1 MAAKENQGLQA
12 IVIVLTIFL
21 LLTGVGLLLVN
32 NARKT
37 SVAQVADLQRQ
48 NSESQ
53 TAQAKLQAE
62 ANNYKAWIGFPE
74 DALYDS
80 LTPQFDEDKN
90 RFGLGVEEASRQ
102 YKTML
107 QNVFEEKEKLVKNE
121 ANARAEVKDLK
132 ARLLSLEAQKD
143 AQVKEHLA
151 ALEKAKADLAD
162 VQAKAK
168 EQYDEISAKNNDIAA
183 SMEKDRATH
192 AEELAKI
199 NAAKT
204 AVETANAKLERQV
217 EKLREGLPE
226 VDQFAQP
233 SDGRV
238 TWVNQ
243 RYGKVWIDLGS
254 SDGLR
259 PQVTF
264 SVAAEGNAD
273 AEKAEKKGTIEV
285 IRVLDAHMAE
295 AQITSDD
302 PKNPILTGDR
312 IYSQVWDR
320 GRTVGFAIA
329 GDIDLDKDGKDDLER
344 LKNIITANS
353 GRVDAAPDATG
364 ALTGDLKIDTRY
376 LVLGEYPAGTQ
387 KRDEALRASWTTVSD
402 DAERLGIETIPLD
415 EFIKLMGWRVD
426 NRSVAL
432 DSTSR
437 AADFPPQPLGE
448 VLPRKPVQPTGVF
461 KKRLPAVSY

>member
-37 SVAQVADLQRQ
+37 AVAQVADLQTK
-48 NSESQ
+48 Q
-53 TAQAKLQAE
+53 TASQASE
-62 ANNYKAWIGFPE
+62 AKMQQEASNYKAWVGFQE
-74 DALYDS
+74 DALYDT
-80 LTPQFDEDKN
+80 LAPQVEEDKN
-90 RFGLGVEEASRQ
+90 RYGLGVDEASRT

-107 QNVFEEKEKLVKNE
+107 QNVFDEKEKLVKNE
-121 ANARAEVKDLK
+121 ANAKAEVKSLK
-132 ARLLSLEAQKD
+132 EKLLALESEKE

-151 ALEKAKADLAD
+151 ALEKAKQDLAD

-168 EQYDEISAKNNDIAA
+168 QQYDEISAKNADIAK
-183 SMEKDRATH
+183 SMNDDRAKH
-192 AEELAKI
+192 AEEIAKKD
-199 NAAKT
+199 ADKT
-204 AVETANAKLERQV
+204 AVETANVKLERLV
-217 EKLREGLPE
+217 DKLREGVASP
-226 VDQFAQP
+226 DQFAQP
-233 SDGRV
+233 ADGRV

-273 AEKAEKKGTIEV
+273 AEQAEKKASIEV
-285 IRVLDAHMAE
+285 IRILDAHMAE

-329 GDIDLDKDGKDDLER
+329 GKIDLDKDGRDDLQR
-344 LKNIITANS
+344 LKDIIAANS
-353 GRVDAAPDATG
+353 GRVDAAPDEAG
-364 ALTGDLKIDTRY
+364 ALEGELKIDTRF
-376 LVLGEYPAGTQ
+376 LVQGEYPVGTLP
-387 KRDEALRASWTTVSD
+387 RDMALGASWKTLSE
-402 DAERLGIETIPLD
+402 DAERLGIETIPLE
-415 EFIKLMGWRVD
+415 EFIKLMGWRID
-426 NRSVAL
+426 NRSVAM
-432 DSTSR
+432 DAASR
-437 AADFPPQPLGE
+437 AEDFPPE
-448 VLPRKPVQPTGVF
+448 VQGDVPPRKTVQPSGVF
-461 KKRLPAVSY
+461 KKRLPGVSY

>member
-37 SVAQVADLQRQ
+37 SVAQVADLQTK
-48 NSESQ
+48 Q
-53 TAQAKLQAE
+53 TASQASEAKLQAE
-62 ANNYKAWIGFPE
+62 ANNYKTWIGFPE
-74 DALYDS
+74 DALYDT
-80 LTPQFDEDKN
+80 LAPQVEEDKT
-90 RFGLGVEEASRQ
+90 RFGLGVDEASRQ

-121 ANARAEVKDLK
+121 ANAKAEVKDLK
-132 ARLLSLEAQKD
+132 ERLLALESQKD
-143 AQVKEHLA
+143 AQVKEHLT
-151 ALEKAKADLAD
+151 ALEKAQQDLAD

-168 EQYDEISAKNNDIAA
+168 QQYDEISTKNKDVAA
-183 SMEKDRATH
+183 SMEKDRSVH
-192 AEELAKI
+192 AEAMAKKD
-199 NAAKT
+199 AEKT
-204 AVETANAKLERQV
+204 AVETANVKLERQV
-217 EKLREGLPE
+217 DKLREGLPD

-233 SDGRV
+233 ADGRV

-254 SDGLR
+254 GDGLR

-273 AEKAEKKGTIEV
+273 AEQAEKKGSIEV

-329 GDIDLDKDGKDDLER
+329 GKIDLDKDGQDDLQR
-344 LKNIITANS
+344 LKDIVGANS
-353 GRVDAAPDATG
+353 GRVDASPDEAG
-364 ALTGDLKIDTRY
+364 ALQGELKIDTRY
-376 LVLGEYPAGTQ
+376 LVLGEYPDGTQ
-387 KRDEALRASWTTVSD
+387 ARDQALRASWKTLSE
-402 DAERLGIETIPLD
+402 DAERLGIETIPME
-415 EFIKLMGWRVD
+415 EFIKLMGWRID
-426 NRSVAL
+426 NRSVAM

-437 AADFPPQPLGE
+437 AEDFPPEKQGE
-448 VLPRKPVQPTGVF
+448 VLPRKTVQPSGVF